1 MQQRLGDKT
10 IIKLH
15 KTWADRF
22 MILWFVFVVTLFAG
36 ISLLLSDSSMEA
48 GTRTNGYILLA
59 AIVTIGAV
67 WQAAGMTI
75 ARIHMLMEG
84 IVPPDV
90 SKNAGTR
97 PDVIPGA

>member
-1 MQQRLGDKT
+1 MQQRLDDKA
-10 IIKLH
+10 IINLH

-36 ISLLLSDSSMEA
+36 ISFLLNDSSMEA

-59 AIVTIGAV
+59 AIVITGAV

-84 IVPPDV
+84 IVLPDV